1 MTKTPQQ
8 HFSTFAT
15 YFIPIIIV
23 SKIIRWTIMKRV
35 LILMSIGFGMIER
48 MNAPYP
54 KYFRTAFANF
64 DAGGSSGV
72 AASNA
77 EYIFSTFNFLGI
89 QTYIGW
95 EIYFTILFNLVFFFL
110 VKRFY
115 QTTPNIN
122 WRHNVFIYMAI
133 AILNIFCFN
142 MSKEPYQLIFF
153 ILMSYGM
160 IYAKGFKAKNYW
172 VMFVIFL
179 NILFARKYF
188 ILILAFFVATQY
200 IVSHNF
206 KNLDTTSSEGRK
218 LLLKRIMGVFVVLA
232 IFHFV
237 MFRFIAGASEES
249 YDTLVS
255 VNDRDQNR
263 SSVATSEIV
272 PIFGSSNQ
280 LFVTLEFFAKIFRLS
295 FPVELLI
302 IGKFTYI
309 LIIIFQ
315 VLLAGF
321 LIKAF
326 ASHTKANEDIEEDE
340 EEDEEEE
347 TEEESLVFE
356 NEIENTD
363 KKEFFQD
370 DIEEDDD
377 EEEEEEDNEE
387 EEEEIDVFKGETLDR
402 RQTRIVAMYF
412 YIAFLLCSACFE
424 PDFGSWTRHMGVVFP
439 MILFIM

>member
-1 MTKTPQQ
+1 MWK
-8 HFSTFAT
+8 
-15 YFIPIIIV
+15 
-23 SKIIRWTIMKRV
+23 V
-35 LILMSIGFGMIER
+35 LVAMSIGNGMIDR
-48 MNAPYP
+48 MNAPYT
-54 KYFRTAFANF
+54 KHFHTAFDNF

-77 EYIFSTFNFLGI
+77 EYLFSTFNFLGI
-89 QTYIGW
+89 QTYVGW
-95 EIYFTILFNLVFFFL
+95 EIYFTIIFNIIFYAL
-110 VKRFY
+110 VKQFY

-133 AILNIFCFN
+133 AILNIFCLN
-142 MSKEPYQLIFF
+142 MSKEPYQLMFF

-160 IYAKGFKAKNYW
+160 IYVKGYKNKNYW
-172 VMFVIFL
+172 VMFVICL

-200 IVSHNF
+200 VVAHNF

-218 LLLKRIMGVFVVLA
+218 LLLKRILGVFVVLA
-232 IFHFV
+232 VFHFI

-295 FPVELLI
+295 FPIELLI

-315 VLLAGF
+315 ILLAGF
-321 LIKAF
+321 VYKAF
-326 ASHTKANEDIEEDE
+326 ASHTKANEELE

-347 TEEESLVFE
+347 EEEVMAIVNETDTETDEKLELFQKDNDE
-356 NEIENTD
+356 N
-363 KKEFFQD
+363 
-370 DIEEDDD
+370 EDDD
-377 EEEEEEDNEE
+377 ENEEEEED
-387 EEEEIDVFKGETLDR
+387 IDVFKGETLDR

>member
-1 MTKTPQQ
+1 MWK
-8 HFSTFAT
+8 
-15 YFIPIIIV
+15 
-23 SKIIRWTIMKRV
+23 V
-35 LILMSIGFGMIER
+35 LVAMSIGNGMIDR
-48 MNAPYP
+48 MNAPYT
-54 KYFRTAFANF
+54 KHFHTSFANF

-77 EYIFSTFNFLGI
+77 EYLFSTFNFLGI
-89 QTYIGW
+89 QTYVGW
-95 EIYFTILFNLVFFFL
+95 EIYFTIIFNIIFYAL

-133 AILNIFCFN
+133 AILNIFCLN

-370 DIEEDDD
+370 DIEEDDED
-377 EEEEEEDNEE
+377 EEEDNEE